1 MIFYIDTSSSY
12 LYSAIYKDG
21 SIIDSIKLDLG
32 KDLSSKALSLV
43 NELFKKN
50 KLFFNDLTKIIA
62 VNGPGSFTGVRV
74 GLTIAKVIAWSLN
87 IPITTI
93 SSLEAMAFSAGDKAN
108 YVVPVIDARRKFYY
122 GAIYDKIN
130 KGFILKEQY
139 IGYDLLVASM
149 NSFPSDMVVVTND
162 EFESDHEVIPYDPD
176 FLEIIENTKDRDPI
190 PVNLLDAN
198 YLKKTEAEEN
208 RHDS

>member
-32 KDLSSKALSLV
+32 KDLSSKALSLIS
-43 NELFKKN
+43 ELFKKN
-50 KLFFNDLTKIIA
+50 NLFFNDLTKIIA

-74 GLTIAKVIAWSLN
+74 GLTISKIIAWSLK

-93 SSLEAMAFSAGDKAN
+93 SSLEAMAFSASN
-108 YVVPVIDARRKFYY
+108 EYSYVVPVIDARRKFYY
-122 GAIYDKIN
+122 GAIYDRVN

-139 IGYDLLVASM
+139 ISYELLTASM
-149 NSFPSDMVVVTND
+149 NSFPSNMVVVTND
-162 EFESDHEVIPYDPD
+162 EFETDHEVIPYDPN
-176 FLEIIENTKDRDPI
+176 FLEIIENTKDREPI

>member
-93 SSLEAMAFSAGDKAN
+93 SSLEAMAFSAGDKVN

-122 GAIYDKIN
+122 GAIYDRIN

-139 IGYDLLVASM
+139 IGYDLLIASM